1 MTLAM
6 LGGVYLGVGVVAAF
20 ALVATRRLTAADGT
34 LVVVL
39 WPIWIPLSLARGDGP
54 DAPAIEARIRELTGH
69 AEEVATLRRLALARL
84 HADAARLRGELAEV
98 ERKIMEYDLSEA
110 R

>member
-6 LGGVYLGVGVVAAF
+6 LGCAYLGVGVVAAF
-20 ALVATRRLTAADGT
+20 ALVIAQRLPAADGV

-39 WPIWIPLSLARGDGP
+39 WPIWVPLSLARGAGP
-54 DAPAIEARIRELTGH
+54 EARAIEARIRELTSH
-69 AEEVATLRRLALARL
+69 ADEVATLRRQALARL
-84 HADAARLRGELAEV
+84 HADAARLRSELTAV
-98 ERKIMEYDLSEA
+98 ERRIEEYDLSEV

>member
-6 LGGVYLGVGVVAAF
+6 LGCAYLGVGVVAAF
-20 ALVATRRLTAADGT
+20 GLVLARRLTAADGA

-39 WPIWIPLSLARGDGP
+39 WPIWVPLSLARGDGP
-54 DAPAIEARIRELTGH
+54 EARAIEARIRELTGH
-69 AEEVATLRRLALARL
+69 AEEVATLRRQALARL
-84 HADAARLRGELAEV
+84 QADAARLRGELIEV
-98 ERKIMEYDLSEA
+98 ERRIVEYDLSEA